1 MNQLVFIMKAR
12 FSNWKNRSIL
22 RTALVI
28 FIMTGLNASPSS
40 QIEKGHESELKA
52 TFIYNFT
59 RYIRWPNLDGYESFN
74 IGILGDSRVMEPL
87 QEIAKKKTV
96 HNKKMMIKHLN
107 NTEDIHDCQI
117 VFISES
123 MRNEAAEILNE
134 ISEKHILTIG
144 ESEGMA
150 RQGIAMNF
158 IIQKDRIKF
167 EMNIRAFQRAGLAVS
182 SQLQKL
188 AIMVEEEI

>member
-1 MNQLVFIMKAR
+1 MRTR
-12 FSNWKNRSIL
+12 FSNWKNNSIL
-22 RTALVI
+22 RTALVF
-28 FIMTGLNASPSS
+28 FIMNGLNAPSS
-40 QIEKGHESELKA
+40 PQTEKGHESELKA
-52 TFIYNFT
+52 TFIYHFT
-59 RYIRWPNLDGYESFN
+59 KYIRWPNSEGYEIFN
-74 IGILGDSRVMEPL
+74 IGVLGDSRVIEPL
-87 QEIAKKKTV
+87 QEIAKKETV
-96 HNKKMMIKHLN
+96 HNKKMMIKQLN
-107 NTEDIHDCQI
+107 NTEDIRDCQI

-144 ESEGMA
+144 ESVGMA

-158 IIQKDRIKF
+158 IIQKDKIKF